1 MITRLPSTSELP
13 VRLWDD
19 RGLFDASGN
28 TYPASGGSG
37 VGGAIE
43 KGNIW
48 TLSVGGTLNSATV
61 VVGDTVRAIAD
72 SPAQVHAN
80 WAVLSNSIGIQG
92 ITGVTGN
99 TGAQGNAG
107 PAGSTGSTGLQG
119 AQGST
124 GPTGSQG
131 AQGIQGVQGPSSN
144 TVNGTAQLDFG
155 TGNKTAEVVVTGV
168 PDALT
173 TSRVIAS
180 LRIVATTDHTTDDL
194 LVDPI
199 RVSVKSLVNA
209 TGFTIY
215 GEMNNAKANG
225 LYSVDWLLLN

>member
-43 KGNIW
+43 KGDIW

-99 TGAQGNAG
+99 TGAKGDAG
-107 PAGSTGSTGLQG
+107 PTGSTGLTGSQG
-119 AQGST
+119 AQGNT
-124 GPTGSQG
+124 GPAGSQG

-168 PDALT
+168 SDALT

>member
-1 MITRLPSTSELP
+1 MITRLPSTSELL

-37 VGGAIE
+37 TSGAIE
-43 KGNIW
+43 KGDIW

-99 TGAQGNAG
+99 TGAQGDAG

-131 AQGIQGVQGPSSN
+131 AQGIQGVQGLSSN

-168 PDALT
+168 SDALT